1 MKSLQKP
8 ISYLFLIYFLVLFI
22 ERGQSLVLSYF
33 HLKKDMFSSSFD
45 IYVNSAAM
53 VSLLSFVV
61 MVSFFNKGFWSSLIS
76 EEAVVDY
83 SMLTVTAGVLLV
95 SGMVHTEYTAYCV
108 VKEP

>member
-33 HLKKDMFSSSFD
+33 HLMKDMFSSSFD

-61 MVSFFNKGFWSSLIS
+61 MVSFFNKGFWASPIS
-76 EEAVVDY
+76 EETVVDY

-95 SGMVHTEYTAYCV
+95 S
-108 VKEP
+108 